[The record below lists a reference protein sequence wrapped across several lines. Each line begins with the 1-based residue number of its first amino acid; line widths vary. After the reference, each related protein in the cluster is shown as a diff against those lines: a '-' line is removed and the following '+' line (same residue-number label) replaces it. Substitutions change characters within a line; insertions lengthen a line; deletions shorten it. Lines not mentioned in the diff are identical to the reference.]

1 MKNVQPT
8 RFVQEKDFFQ
18 TSSGFINILVSVI
31 ELYFSENPNAY
42 VIHGEC
48 DPIKF
53 TNSNIALCKFRLFKS
68 SLTTVEEMRTVA
80 LRSQGCIFPRHN
92 GRNILMTSDYPIK

>member
-1 MKNVQPT
+1 MYLCRNQFNPLFSLLKHLHMKNVQPT

-53 TNSNIALCKFRLFKS
+53 TSSNIALCKIS
-68 SLTTVEEMRTVA
+68 IV
-80 LRSQGCIFPRHN
+80 
-92 GRNILMTSDYPIK
+92 

>member
-31 ELYFSENPNAY
+31 ELYFSENPNTY
-42 VIHGEC
+42 VIPGEY
-48 DPIKF
+48 DPIQF
-53 TNSNIALCKFRLFKS
+53 TSSNIALCKIS
-68 SLTTVEEMRTVA
+68 IV
-80 LRSQGCIFPRHN
+80 
-92 GRNILMTSDYPIK
+92 